1 MSSLSEP
8 SGEAATAIEA
18 ADSAES
24 QHLSHPTVAA
34 VGPRP
39 STRDFPQFIRIA
51 PAHRW
56 PRLDFRELWSYRGL
70 FFFLVWRDIK
80 VRYAQT
86 VLGTAWAV
94 LQPVLTMVVFTLIF
108 GRLARMPT
116 DGVPYPVFSLA
127 ALVPWTYFST
137 SLTGAS
143 NSLLANQNLITK
155 IYLPRLVIPF
165 APVLGA
171 LMDFGIAFVVLLA
184 VLLGYGI
191 VPSLT
196 GFILIPLLLL
206 TAMLTAAGLGCWL
219 AALNIQYRD
228 VKYVVP
234 FLEKVLMFASP
245 IVYPLSL
252 VPEAYRPLVAL
263 NPMVGV
269 VGGFRSVLLHD
280 GAFPWTIVAISA
292 GTALA
297 IFLAGGLYFRS
308 VERKF
313 ADVA

>member
-1 MSSLSEP
+1 M
-8 SGEAATAIEA
+8 AAQP
-18 ADSAES
+18 ADSAEI
-24 QHLSHPTVAA
+24 QHPSLPA
-34 VGPRP
+34 VPAGGQRSSAKEFPR
-39 STRDFPQFIRIA
+39 FIRIA
-51 PAHRW
+51 PASRW
-56 PRLDFRELWSYRGL
+56 RRLDLRELWSYRGL

-86 VLGTAWAV
+86 VLGAAWAV

-108 GRLARMPT
+108 GKLARMPT

-137 SLTGAS
+137 ALTGAS
-143 NSLLANQNLITK
+143 NSLVANQNLITK
-155 IYLPRLVIPF
+155 IYLPRLVIPC

-171 LMDFGIAFVVLLA
+171 LMDFSIAFVVLLA
-184 VLLGYGI
+184 ILLGYGI
-191 VPSLT
+191 VPSLAAL
-196 GFILIPLLLL
+196 ILVPLLLSMAIL
-206 TAMLTAAGLGCWL
+206 AASGLGCWL

-234 FLEKVLMFASP
+234 FLDKVLMFASP

-269 VGGFRSVLLHD
+269 IAGFRSVLLHD
-280 GAFPWTIVAISA
+280 GPFPWVTVAISA
-292 GTALA
+292 GAALA
-297 IFLAGGLYFRS
+297 LFLAGGLYFRS

-313 ADVA
+313 ADIA